1 MNAKVRWAIDLSG
14 IYIKEKVI
22 SGKIPTQVSAESSVV
37 ESASC
42 CRTWGIGSHK
52 NLMKAHLVC
61 QSIRSVSWAAKKAFT
76 QAEVMYDK
84 HGLAMM
90 TLESSFLLEEPE
102 KRISKGYCRVLGLG
116 AHIYVYIG
124 LGAQS
129 EDVKQFGDG

>member
-1 MNAKVRWAIDLSG
+1 MNAEVRWVIDLSG

-42 CRTWGIGSHK
+42 CRTWGIGSHS
-52 NLMKAHLVC
+52 V
-61 QSIRSVSWAAKKAFT
+61 RSVSWAAKKAFT